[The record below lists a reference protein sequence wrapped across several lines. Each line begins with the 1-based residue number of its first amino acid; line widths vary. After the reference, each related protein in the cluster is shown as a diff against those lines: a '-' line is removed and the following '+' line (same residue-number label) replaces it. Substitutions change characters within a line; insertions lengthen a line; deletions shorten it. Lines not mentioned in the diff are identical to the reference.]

1 MCLNDLITFHE
12 NNKGIPNDVDKM
24 FVIGLECR
32 VDSSDFKKL
41 KKDFEFIFQNLKK
54 GMELVQPT
62 KDFKPKYHIADN
74 AYAIC
79 NGFLSGMFIVL
90 NIYIMQIGVLEKRV
104 NCWAHAIRLIDVQL
118 YLIKDK
124 EVRSCVRRDICCV
137 QLSNSESIFNN
148 VEWES
153 SICSCFNWHKN
164 LKCEHVI
171 SLATRLKLAD
181 FRTRQISEHFRTSI
195 S

>member
-1 MCLNDLITFHE
+1 
-12 NNKGIPNDVDKM
+12 
-24 FVIGLECR
+24 
-32 VDSSDFKKL
+32 
-41 KKDFEFIFQNLKK
+41 
-54 GMELVQPT
+54 
-62 KDFKPKYHIADN
+62 
-74 AYAIC
+74 
-79 NGFLSGMFIVL
+79 MFIVL
-90 NIYIMQIGVLEKRV
+90 NNYIMQIGVLEKRV
-104 NCWAHAIRLIDVQL
+104 NCWAHAIRLIELQL
-118 YLIKDK
+118 FLIKDK

-171 SLATRLKLAD
+171 SLATRLKLSD

>member
-1 MCLNDLITFHE
+1 
-12 NNKGIPNDVDKM
+12 
-24 FVIGLECR
+24 
-32 VDSSDFKKL
+32 
-41 KKDFEFIFQNLKK
+41 
-54 GMELVQPT
+54 
-62 KDFKPKYHIADN
+62 
-74 AYAIC
+74 
-79 NGFLSGMFIVL
+79 
-90 NIYIMQIGVLEKRV
+90 MQIGLLEKRV

-118 YLIKDK
+118 FLIKDK
-124 EVRSCVRRDICCV
+124 EVRSCVLRDICCV

-181 FRTRQISEHFRTSI
+181 FMTIAYSTPIGRKNKLGRPQMTHFLERDKDEEDNGYGNGVDDAYGVDISEPESDPEPEPEPTLIVRAKRGRPSKADIKARKTLSTTTTTTPNRAPKR
-195 S
+195 SKKY

>member
-1 MCLNDLITFHE
+1 
-12 NNKGIPNDVDKM
+12 
-24 FVIGLECR
+24 
-32 VDSSDFKKL
+32 
-41 KKDFEFIFQNLKK
+41 
-54 GMELVQPT
+54 
-62 KDFKPKYHIADN
+62 
-74 AYAIC
+74 
-79 NGFLSGMFIVL
+79 
-90 NIYIMQIGVLEKRV
+90 MQIGLLEKRV

-118 YLIKDK
+118 FLIKDK

-181 FRTRQISEHFRTSI
+181 FMTIAYSTPIGRQNKPGRPQMTHFLERDKDEEDNGYGNGVDDAYGVDREER
-195 S
+195 

>member
-24 FVIGLECR
+24 FVIGLECMA
-32 VDSSDFKKL
+32 DSSDFKKL
-41 KKDFEFIFQNLKK
+41 KKDLELIFQNLKK

-74 AYAIC
+74 SYAIC
-79 NGFLSGMFIVL
+79 NGF
-90 NIYIMQIGVLEKRV
+90 LEKRV

-124 EVRSCVRRDICCV
+124 EVRSCVQRDICCV

-148 VEWES
+148 IEWES
-153 SICSCFNWHKN
+153 SICSRF
-164 LKCEHVI
+164 VV
-171 SLATRLKLAD
+171 R
-181 FRTRQISEHFRTSI
+181 R
-195 S
+195 

>member
-1 MCLNDLITFHE
+1 
-12 NNKGIPNDVDKM
+12 
-24 FVIGLECR
+24 
-32 VDSSDFKKL
+32 
-41 KKDFEFIFQNLKK
+41 
-54 GMELVQPT
+54 MELVQPT
-62 KDFKPKYHIADN
+62 KDFKPKYHIVDN